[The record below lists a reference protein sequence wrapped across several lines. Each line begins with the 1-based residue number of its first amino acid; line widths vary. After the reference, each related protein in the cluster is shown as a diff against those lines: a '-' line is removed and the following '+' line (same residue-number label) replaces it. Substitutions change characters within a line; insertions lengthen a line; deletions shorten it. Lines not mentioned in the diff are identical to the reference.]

1 MKKECG
7 TFIDLSNMALQEPT
21 QQEIE
26 EFRKKALFSI
36 EKDNE
41 TGIVTIS
48 PMNEEKNIVLHGEER
63 VKWFIEQLK
72 DTIQQ

>member
-1 MKKECG
+1 MEKECG
-7 TFIDLSNMALQEPT
+7 TFIDLSDVALEEPT
-21 QQEIE
+21 QNEIE

-48 PMNEEKNIVLHGEER
+48 PMNEEKNIVLHGEEW

-72 DTIQQ
+72 DTIQK